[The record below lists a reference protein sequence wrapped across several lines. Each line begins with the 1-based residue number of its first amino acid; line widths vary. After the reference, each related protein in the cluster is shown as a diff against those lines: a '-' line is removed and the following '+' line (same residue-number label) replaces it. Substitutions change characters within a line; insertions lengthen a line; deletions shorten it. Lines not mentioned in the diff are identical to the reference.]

1 MNADLALSIRPVAEP
16 ARAARGLVAAAASDA
31 AVPAVAPVTPNPRL
45 RLDAPL
51 GMVVI
56 EFRDAGGDVAN
67 TIPTPRQI
75 AAYRAAVVS
84 DAPVPV
90 GIRDRQTPAPAAEPA
105 PEPAPE
111 APAPRD

>member
-1 MNADLALSIRPVAEP
+1 MNADLSLSIRPVAEP
-16 ARAARGLVAAAASDA
+16 ARAARAVVAAAASDA
-31 AVPAVAPVTPNPRL
+31 AVPTAAPVTPNPRL

-75 AAYRAAVVS
+75 AAYRAAAIA

-90 GIRDRQTPAPAAEPA
+90 GIRDRQAPAAKPT
-105 PEPAPE
+105 PE
-111 APAPRD
+111 APD

>member
-1 MNADLALSIRPVAEP
+1 MNADLASPIRPVAEP
-16 ARAARGLVAAAASDA
+16 PRTVRAMAAGAVSDRPVA
-31 AVPAVAPVTPNPRL
+31 AVAPATPNPRL

-90 GIRDRQTPAPAAEPA
+90 GIRDRQAPAPAAEP
-105 PEPAPE
+105 PPAPE
-111 APAPRD
+111 APVPRD

>member
-1 MNADLALSIRPVAEP
+1 MNADLAPPLRPVADP
-16 ARAARGLVAAAASDA
+16 ARAARVGVVAAAADA
-31 AVPAVAPVTPNPRL
+31 PVPAAAPVTPNPRL

-75 AAYRAAVVS
+75 AAYRAAAVS

-90 GIRDRQTPAPAAEPA
+90 GIQARQAPAAA
-105 PEPAPE
+105 PEP
-111 APAPRD
+111 PAPRV